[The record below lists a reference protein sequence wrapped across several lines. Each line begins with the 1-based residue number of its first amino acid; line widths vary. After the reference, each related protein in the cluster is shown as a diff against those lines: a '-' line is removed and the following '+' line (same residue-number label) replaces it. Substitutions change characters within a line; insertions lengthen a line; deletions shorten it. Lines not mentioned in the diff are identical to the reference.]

1 MLMRMARPP
10 TRFARRLADHVRGH
24 AVGYLALFFALGGV
38 SYAAIPDADGT
49 IHGCYDTSQ
58 QLNGASPLYVVDKAV
73 TPSCP
78 AGRSAPMTGL
88 DWNGKGVPGPPGPE
102 GPKGDSTPPPDDGTG
117 KPGQPPS
124 QTYGETA
131 PGPEDL
137 LGNGLGKK
145 LVYKQTQCP
154 PGAYDGPNSQVQ
166 VSFDCGQTTQV
177 RCPRKL
183 PVAVSGGYAIFY
195 NGIDSTAFAK
205 KARNV
210 DMSVLYSARLASQHG
225 GPQGWTASVSIS
237 DDKFIDLGYPVGQHF
252 VGESFPGGWNLRV
265 WALCG
270 KKQAG
275 VALGINV
282 VAP

>member
-58 QLNGASPLYVVDKAV
+58 QLNGASPLYVIDKAV
-73 TPSCP
+73 TPNCP

-124 QTYGETA
+124 QTYGEAA
-131 PGPEDL
+131 PGPQDL
-137 LGNGLGKK
+137 VGVTLGKK

-154 PGAYDGPNSQVQ
+154 PGAYDPAANPI
-166 VSFDCGQTTQV
+166 SFSCGQATQV
-177 RCPRKL
+177 RCTAKL
-183 PVAVSGGYAIFY
+183 PVAVSGGYAIVY
-195 NGIDSTAFAK
+195 KGIDSTTFAK
-205 KARNV
+205 TGGNI

-225 GPQGWTASVSIS
+225 GPQGWTASVYIFDSKYIEVPG
-237 DDKFIDLGYPVGQHF
+237 LHLL

-275 VALGINV
+275 VALGITV
-282 VAP
+282 GAP